1 MVVLVQR
8 RNDRRRNGMSK
19 VVTYD
24 FYEIESGP
32 GGSAWETHINGVLA
46 GTIHDLDGLLRTI
59 GTIIREGHIVH
70 IHTVAEYYAKEE
82 REAVLR

>member
-1 MVVLVQR
+1 MLGLTQR
-8 RNDRRRNGMSK
+8 RNDIRRNG
-19 VVTYD
+19 VPNVFTYD

-46 GTIHDLDGLLRTI
+46 GTIHDLDGVLRTI
-59 GTIIREGHIVH
+59 GTVIREGHIVH

-82 REAVLR
+82 KDMR